1 MTPAKLSVIGAGS
14 ASFGPNTIASLMK
27 SEGLKGSHICLADRN
42 TESLTLSRRLAERLK
57 REWDSEMTRV

>member
-1 MTPAKLSVIGAGS
+1 MTPAKLTVIGAGS
-14 ASFGPNTIASLMK
+14 ASFGLNTIASLMK
-27 SEGLKGSHICLADRN
+27 SKGLKSSHICLADRN